1 MTCYQ
6 NVTIVLLMQKNIQKL
21 MIEFF
26 QYLCGLSVLI
36 KKEVFEKSSLNITFA
51 IVK

>member
-1 MTCYQ
+1 MLSKCNDST
-6 NVTIVLLMQKNIQKL
+6 THAKNIQKL

-51 IVK
+51 VVK